1 MPPGDEK
8 LGKTELTLSA
18 QRHPSFLSS
27 PLFYPMHQLKLSR
40 CGPLVSTGSVRHTK
54 RGRCERYSGEVNR
67 RDLQRGGGGRK
78 KTMSPG
84 KMDRQTWQRDW
95 RGIKGDSAVGGLR
108 RQDGDT
114 KADTAASW

>member
-1 MPPGDEK
+1 M
-8 LGKTELTLSA
+8 
-18 QRHPSFLSS
+18 
-27 PLFYPMHQLKLSR
+27 
-40 CGPLVSTGSVRHTK
+40 VSTGSVRHTK
-54 RGRCERYSGEVNR
+54 RGRCEGYSGEVNR
-67 RDLQRGGGGRK
+67 WDLQGWGGGG
-78 KTMSPG
+78 TMSPG